1 MKSLRTQLLASHL
14 VLVGLMA
21 LVMLGAVVNF
31 LKLGYSIDHIL
42 HNNYDSVIAAENMK
56 ETLERQDSAAT
67 FFLAGQTEKARA
79 QWSTNIPRFEG
90 AYKTEANNITEVG
103 EGDDVKQLGK
113 DFKLYHDAVQAL
125 LFTEPSLDDTDARRV
140 YFTSLEPSFIHLKD
154 EAQGILELNQ
164 QAIVRANHQAQLEA
178 VRGALIGLGT
188 TLATIVLAFIFARS
202 AINASLTPLIALA
215 QEAEQIGAGHLNRKI
230 ELRREDEVGQL
241 ARAFNE
247 MTAKLR
253 EAYKEQQQ
261 RLHRAEKMSDAALES
276 LFDPVLVTDAT
287 GTVVHLNRA
296 AQGLFGPA
304 HKAAGVPVGQIIHE
318 PKIVTAI
325 ERAIRTE
332 SVSAEEGEAGLVS
345 LQSDD
350 CARVY
355 RLRATPMRD
364 DDGLLLGAA
373 LVLEDVTHL
382 RELDRLKTEFI
393 SVASHELRTPV
404 TSLLLSAQLLD
415 EGAVGELTET
425 QHEVVDAQKEDLGRL
440 DALIRDLLDITKL
453 EAGATPPRFE
463 WISPRELIASAARG
477 VAGQA
482 SAKNQRLK
490 TFCRDDLPPVR
501 ADRDQIGRVLA
512 NLLNNAIRHTP
523 DGGEVRIE
531 AELVTAETAR
541 RPGSGG
547 SAAEAVGRDGGPEGG
562 NNGAIAVQGPPVS
575 RGMVFFRVADTG
587 NGIPP
592 EYLPRI
598 FERFAQVPGATRG
611 GAGLGLPISQAI
623 LHAHGGTITASS
635 TLGHG
640 STFEFGL
647 PVLGEE

>member
-31 LKLGYSIDHIL
+31 LKLGYSIDRIL

-79 QWSTNIPRFEG
+79 QWSTNVPRFDA
-90 AYKTEANNITEVG
+90 AYTTEANNITEVG
-103 EGDDVKQLGK
+103 EGDDVKQLGR
-113 DFKLYHDAVQAL
+113 DFQAYRNAVHDFLFAVPA
-125 LFTEPSLDDTDARRV
+125 PSESNARLI
-140 YFTSLEPSFIHLKD
+140 YFSSLEPSFIHLKD

-164 QAIVRANHQAQLEA
+164 KAIVRADHQAQVEA

-188 TLATIVLAFIFARS
+188 TVATIILAFIFARS

-253 EAYKEQQQ
+253 EANKEQQQ

-364 DDGLLLGAA
+364 DDGGILLGAA

-415 EGAVGELTET
+415 EGAVGELTED

-440 DALIRDLLDITKL
+440 DALIRGLLDITKL

-463 WISPRELIASAARG
+463 WVSPRELITSAARA

-501 ADRDQIGRVLA
+501 ADRNQVGRVLA

-523 DGGEVRIE
+523 DGGEIRIE
-531 AELVTAETAR
+531 AELVNSVTSRA
-541 RPGSGG
+541 SDNKGG
-547 SAAEAVGRDGGPEGG
+547 APQALGGDQESEAGGP
-562 NNGAIAVQGPPVS
+562 ATAVQAPAQ
-575 RGMVFFRVADTG
+575 RQGMVFFRVADTG

-635 TLGHG
+635 TLGQG